1 MLYFTYEF
9 RHDYILSNEIRKMF
23 ILKMAKKHEGYT
35 FKTMHFN
42 FFKKD
47 CPHILS
53 LKKLLDCV
61 EILFE
66 FSNFS
71 TNFLGRVSI
80 ACCFFPLYQ

>member
-1 MLYFTYEF
+1 
-9 RHDYILSNEIRKMF
+9 MF
-23 ILKMAKKHEGYT
+23 ILKMAKKREEYT
-35 FKTMHFN
+35 FKTLHFY

-61 EILFE
+61 EILSE

-80 ACCFFPLYQ
+80 ACCFYPYINKSIHKRPFKDFPVCVSPS